1 MQKQKVIVIAGPTA
15 SGKSQL
21 AIDAALAVGGVVVNA
36 DSMQV
41 YRNTP
46 IISACP
52 SAEDKALVAH
62 RLYEIWD
69 AEKNGSVVDWLNLAV
84 AEIKNIWRDGKIPVV
99 VGGTG
104 LYLDNLINGT
114 TPIPETSPEVR
125 DKVKKMLEDNGVRR
139 LHDMLAEFDPPSAA
153 KLNPNDTTRV
163 RRALEVYFD
172 TGKAL
177 SAWHK
182 LPMIKK
188 LPDAAFWIVKIVPMA
203 EELDGRCFRRFD
215 QMISGGAPDEA
226 AALSA
231 RHLDRRLPAMRA
243 LGVPELMDY
252 AEGKTTLEEAV
263 MLGKLHTRQYAKRQR
278 TWFNNKLKA
287 DLVLNQ
293 CYSGQKEVI
302 ENIIKFVKS

>member
-21 AIDAALAVGGVVVNA
+21 AIDAALAVSGVVVNA

-52 SAEDKALVAH
+52 SEEDKALVVH

-125 DKVKKMLEDNGVRR
+125 DKVKKMLEDNGVRQ

-177 SAWHK
+177 SAWHR

-188 LPDAAFWIVKIVPMA
+188 LPDAAFWVVKIVPSA
-203 EELDGRCFRRFD
+203 EELDERCFRRFD
-215 QMISGGAPDEA
+215 QMIAGGALDEA
-226 AALSA
+226 VALSA
-231 RHLDRRLPAMRA
+231 RHLNRRLPAMRA

-252 AEGKTTLEEAV
+252 AEGRTTLEEAI

-278 TWFNNKLKA
+278 TWFNNKLNA